1 MSFLDFKVGKCVNII
16 INGESLRH
24 PLTGI
29 GWYTWNL
36 LQGLMDHKSIDQ
48 VVCTPEFKNNL
59 FYKGFLSQTFL
70 KNKIRTF
77 PGIYNFTNYY
87 RNKKFVKKTKY
98 LANKDFIYHEPG
110 YILRPYKGPK
120 ICMIHDLSHI
130 KYPGYHPSRRVKF
143 LTENLPNS
151 LVKAEHILTGSD
163 FVRQEIINLFNIP
176 DSKVTRIYHG
186 VSESF
191 KPRNFSETSLVLNK
205 YGLFK
210 KKYLLFVGTL
220 EPRKNLI
227 RLILSFSKLSQ
238 QQKQEYPLVV
248 IGVMGWHHSEL
259 KKLMIS
265 LITAK
270 QLYYLGYV
278 SDFDLPYL
286 YSGAYGFIYL
296 SIYEGFGLPLLEAM
310 ASGIPTLAAKGSATH
325 EIIGDSAILVDP
337 FNEKDIYVQLN
348 QLIYND
354 VLRTQLKCQGLIQ
367 SSKFTWKKC
376 IDNTVQLY
384 KKVFYSF

>member
-1 MSFLDFKVGKCVNII
+1 
-16 INGESLRH
+16 
-24 PLTGI
+24 
-29 GWYTWNL
+29 
-36 LQGLMDHKSIDQ
+36 
-48 VVCTPEFKNNL
+48 
-59 FYKGFLSQTFL
+59 
-70 KNKIRTF
+70 
-77 PGIYNFTNYY
+77 
-87 RNKKFVKKTKY
+87 
-98 LANKDFIYHEPG
+98 
-110 YILRPYKGPK
+110 
-120 ICMIHDLSHI
+120 
-130 KYPGYHPSRRVKF
+130 
-143 LTENLPNS
+143 
-151 LVKAEHILTGSD
+151 
-163 FVRQEIINLFNIP
+163 
-176 DSKVTRIYHG
+176 
-186 VSESF
+186 
-191 KPRNFSETSLVLNK
+191 
-205 YGLFK
+205 
-210 KKYLLFVGTL
+210 
-220 EPRKNLI
+220 
-227 RLILSFSKLSQ
+227 
-238 QQKQEYPLVV
+238 
-248 IGVMGWHHSEL
+248 MGWHHSEL

-265 LITAK
+265 LINAK

-354 VLRTQLKCQGLIQ
+354 VLRTQLKYQGLIQ